1 MVLVLLTAL
10 RRTFSPHGTCD
21 RHHLGLE
28 RDMGEV
34 PDGVHRVLRDHP
46 GHVGDFGAGVGVKGE
61 VEAGQRILVVGQE
74 ILPE

>member
-1 MVLVLLTAL
+1 MLVLLTAL
-10 RRTFSPHGTCD
+10 RRTFSPHVTCD

-46 GHVGDFGAGVGVKGE
+46 GHVGDFGAGVGV
-61 VEAGQRILVVGQE
+61 
-74 ILPE
+74 